1 MKRAWTEW
9 VEETYGLSRRRSCRI
24 TQWARSSAY
33 YRHRRPKQEPLRR
46 RLKELAEARVS
57 YGYRRLH
64 VLLRREGWAINSKRV
79 YRLYREEGLMLRR
92 RKPRRRRSAMT
103 REPRIEVRRP
113 NQRWAMDFM
122 QDALA
127 DGRSFRVL
135 TIVDVF
141 SRECLALEARKGFR
155 GEDVAKI
162 LSRLVERHG
171 APEAIQC
178 DQGTEFTSVAL
189 DQWAYWNKVRLDFSR
204 RGKPGDNAV
213 NEAFNGSVRRE
224 VLSQHYFLSLLD
236 AQQELVR
243 WRREYNNDRPH
254 GSLDQVSPAEYR
266 EAWIRTEGPM
276 ELLLRG
282 S

>member
-1 MKRAWTEW
+1 VKRAWTGW
-9 VEETYGLSRRRSCRI
+9 VEEAYRLSRRRACRI
-24 TQWARSSAY
+24 TQWARSSSY
-33 YRHRRPKQEPLRR
+33 YHHRRPKQDPLRM
-46 RLKELAEARVS
+46 RLRELAGSRVS

-64 VLLRREGWAINSKRV
+64 VLLRREGWDINHKRV
-79 YRLYREEGLMLRR
+79 YRLYREEALMLRR
-92 RKPRRRRSAMT
+92 RKPRRKRSPAV
-103 REPRIEVRRP
+103 REVRPAVQRP

-122 QDALA
+122 HDCLA

-141 SRECLALEARKGFR
+141 TRECLVLEARKRFR
-155 GEDVAKI
+155 GEDVAKV
-162 LSRLVERHG
+162 LSRLIQKHG
-171 APEAIQC
+171 RPETIQC
-178 DQGTEFTSVAL
+178 DQGTEFTSIAL
-189 DQWAYWNKVRLDFSR
+189 DQWAYWNKVPLDFSR

-224 VLSQHYFLSLLD
+224 LLSQHYFLNLQD

-243 WRREYNNDRPH
+243 WRREYNNERPH
-254 GSLDQVSPAEYR
+254 GSLDQASPVQYR
-266 EAWIRTEGPM
+266 EAWIKTEGPL